1 VWCGTATRNRH
12 LAKAR
17 PRLRPTGIV
26 ELKYRG
32 VKVLRVES
40 QPPQAVRARAISP
53 APCRARGEDRLGN
66 GGLRGDGYCRPRLAL
81 RVLRLRRR
89 LIPWDDETA

>member
-1 VWCGTATRNRH
+1 
-12 LAKAR
+12 
-17 PRLRPTGIV
+17 V

-40 QPPQAVRARAISP
+40 QPRRPHAPARSRQRVRRP
-53 APCRARGEDRLGN
+53 VAP
-66 GGLRGDGYCRPRLAL
+66 GGFFQTPTVFYILVMLATGL
-81 RVLRLRRR
+81 VLDSVMLRLRRR

>member
-1 VWCGTATRNRH
+1 
-12 LAKAR
+12 
-17 PRLRPTGIV
+17 V

-40 QPPQAVRARAISP
+40 QTPPAARACPISP
-53 APCRARGEDRLGN
+53 AGPASCRARRFFQTPTVFVYILVMLAT
-66 GGLRGDGYCRPRLAL
+66 GLVLDS
-81 RVLRLRRR
+81 VMLRLRRR